1 VLDFSALPPEVISG
15 LIHSGPGADSMV
27 EASIA
32 WQRLGTE
39 LQSTATTYASAL
51 AALTDTWGGPSAL
64 AMVQAA
70 EPYLT
75 WLRATA
81 QQAHQTAAS
90 AQAASAAYDYVHS
103 TVILPAQVTANRTR
117 LAKLLATN
125 MFGRNLPAIGETETQ
140 YQDMWANN
148 SAAMSRYL
156 TASTQAT
163 TLPQFSSAPSI
174 VNPAGVTDQA
184 SAVTAAAAP
193 AATSPLQTLLSA
205 IPGFDPTT
213 GWFGLVE
220 TYGNQFVAGGFPIN
234 LLSYTAQLSAAKAL
248 QSATGDTAEGLS
260 EGEAALGSGAP
271 GALGALGA
279 AGLSAEPTA
288 AIGVG
293 VSLGN
298 LTTPPAVVGMLAASH
313 APVQLASAV
322 SPLPTEESALD
333 GFMPPMMP
341 PPISAGSGW
350 RKRKRQKIGAYEDGD
365 DEHDESEEAEEA
377 PDSRHPAERLN
388 LSSQDTPG
396 SGWVKRGKDYDEI
409 EYGAQLS
416 GTVIKKPPSAG

>member
-140 YQDMWANN
+140 
-148 SAAMSRYL
+148 
-156 TASTQAT
+156 
-163 TLPQFSSAPSI
+163 
-174 VNPAGVTDQA
+174 
-184 SAVTAAAAP
+184 
-193 AATSPLQTLLSA
+193 
-205 IPGFDPTT
+205 
-213 GWFGLVE
+213 
-220 TYGNQFVAGGFPIN
+220 
-234 LLSYTAQLSAAKAL
+234 
-248 QSATGDTAEGLS
+248 
-260 EGEAALGSGAP
+260 
-271 GALGALGA
+271 
-279 AGLSAEPTA
+279 
-288 AIGVG
+288 
-293 VSLGN
+293 
-298 LTTPPAVVGMLAASH
+298 
-313 APVQLASAV
+313 
-322 SPLPTEESALD
+322 
-333 GFMPPMMP
+333 
-341 PPISAGSGW
+341 
-350 RKRKRQKIGAYEDGD
+350 
-365 DEHDESEEAEEA
+365 
-377 PDSRHPAERLN
+377 
-388 LSSQDTPG
+388 
-396 SGWVKRGKDYDEI
+396 
-409 EYGAQLS
+409 
-416 GTVIKKPPSAG
+416 